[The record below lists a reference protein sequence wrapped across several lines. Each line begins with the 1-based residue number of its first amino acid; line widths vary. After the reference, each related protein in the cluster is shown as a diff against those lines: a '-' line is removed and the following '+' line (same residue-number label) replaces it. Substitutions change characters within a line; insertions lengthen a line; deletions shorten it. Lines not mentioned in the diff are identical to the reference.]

1 MTRPFSGGFVAGLTG
16 GIGSGKSVVARLLA
30 RYGLPIIDADAVG
43 HQLTATDEDVRAA
56 LRSAFG
62 PGIFDPEGHLL
73 RERLARIVFAD
84 PRARTRLNAIVHPPM
99 RRHID
104 ARVRALIRQGH
115 RVVVVDGALL
125 AEVNLVSH
133 LDALVVVYAPLN
145 ERIARIRRRD
155 GLSEQE
161 IMARIAAQMPLAE
174 KLRLADFV
182 VYNTGSVWALRRKV
196 RALYAWLQE
205 RSRTGPLSV

>member
-73 RERLARIVFAD
+73 RERLARVVFAD

-115 RVVVVDGALL
+115 RVVVVEGALL
-125 AEVNLVSH
+125 GEVNLVSH

-182 VYNTGSVWALRRKV
+182 VYNTGSVWALRRQG

>member
-125 AEVNLVSH
+125 GEVNLVSH
-133 LDALVVVYAPLN
+133 LDALVVVYAPRN

-161 IMARIAAQMPLAE
+161 IVARIAAQMPLEE